1 MQYAAELSMSTSGHN
16 RDSGS
21 KTAKF
26 GFNFRPHSPFSPP
39 HIKTKQRMAT
49 KVNRMQVRWIYV
61 VHNFD
66 AVLFTSSEM

>member
-1 MQYAAELSMSTSGHN
+1 MQYAAELLMSTSGHN

-49 KVNRMQVRWIYV
+49 KVNRMQV
-61 VHNFD
+61 
-66 AVLFTSSEM
+66 